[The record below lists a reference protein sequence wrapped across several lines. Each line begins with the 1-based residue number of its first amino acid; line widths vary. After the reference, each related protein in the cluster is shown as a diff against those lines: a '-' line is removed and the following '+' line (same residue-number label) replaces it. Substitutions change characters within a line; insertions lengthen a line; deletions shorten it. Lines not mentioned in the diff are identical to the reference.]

1 MKNYV
6 KILILYLKS
15 SLCVI
20 FLEVVVLKRY
30 AIKILCAVVILGLL
44 AWEYIPGPRKSTL
57 DALTLGV
64 DEVTPL
70 SLELIYEGDKPEGVG
85 SVQSI
90 AITDDYFI
98 IAGRPRGSAAEGGET
113 NNQLIIVDRDE
124 LLNVTGNFFAS
135 GETMELG
142 HANGMT
148 YNSVTNELIVVG
160 IRGDNGDRNLAARVD
175 AETFR
180 MLETFELPTDATG
193 IAYGDDGLYYLRSGT
208 SLLST
213 NSIFGDVIAEQY
225 TNTMFTNQDIGY
237 HNGSVYMINFIDK
250 KSMHDAWKVGLD
262 MNENII
268 YQFDIENESLRAY
281 IVKEPYL
288 EMESIDFANGKAYVL
303 MNGTGLTRGRYY
315 IYEAKFDID

>member
-1 MKNYV
+1 MKR
-6 KILILYLKS
+6 
-15 SLCVI
+15 CGM
-20 FLEVVVLKRY
+20 
-30 AIKILCAVVILGLL
+30 KILCAVVILGLL

-90 AITDDYFI
+90 AITEDYFV

-113 NNQLIIVDRDE
+113 NNQLIIIDRND
-124 LLNVTGNFFAS
+124 LSNVTGNFFAS

-148 YNSVTNELIVVG
+148 YNPNSNELIAVS
-160 IRGDNGDRNLAARVD
+160 IRGNSGDYNLAARIN
-175 AETFR
+175 AEDFQ
-180 MLETFELPTDATG
+180 MLETFELPTGATG
-193 IAYGDDGLYYLRSGT
+193 IAYDGVGQYYLRSGT
-208 SLLST
+208 MLYST
-213 NSIFGDVIAEQY
+213 TGLFGGLITEQY

-237 HNGSVYMINFIDK
+237 YHDKAYLVNWIDK
-250 KSMHDAWKVGLD
+250 EDMHNAWEVGLD

-268 YQFDIENESLRAY
+268 YQFDVNTERLRAF

-288 EMESIDFANGKAYVL
+288 EMESIDFVNGKAYVL
-303 MNGTGLTRGRYY
+303 MNGTGLTQNRYF
-315 IYEAKFDID
+315 IYEAKFNQSDID